1 MDTLSI
7 NGLKTSC
14 RIGTTEQEQRH
25 PQEVMIDLEIA
36 INAAAAAKTDDVRD
50 AVDYAAIVGDVKEL
64 AEEAPFTLMET
75 LAEEIASMLLEEF
88 GTDGVR
94 VRVSKK
100 ALAEIDSASVEI
112 ERER

>member
-7 NGLKTSC
+7 NGLKTLC
-14 RIGTTEQEQRH
+14 RIGTTEHEQRN
-25 PQEVMIDLEIA
+25 PQEIIIDLEIS
-36 INAAAAAKTDDVRD
+36 IDAAVAAKTDDVRD

-64 AEEAPFTLMET
+64 AEEAPFALMET
-75 LAEEIASMLLEEF
+75 LAEEIAAMLLEEF
-88 GTDGVR
+88 GTEAVR

-100 ALAEIDSASVEI
+100 ALAEIDNASIEI